1 MTIALYPGAFKPPHK
16 GHFDVVKKL
25 LEIADKV
32 IILISSKPRDGF
44 TAEESV
50 KVWDLYKH
58 MLNGDVEVKIVEGSP
73 VKEVYDTVEENPDTD
88 YIAAF
93 GKGEFSRY
101 KSIEKYH
108 NVKIFD
114 AGTID
119 GIHATDLRQIIAD
132 KNVNRLDMYLPQG
145 ISYIDFLDIFKKKQ
159 MQEVFSKEW
168 WLENLQLNESPPIN
182 FERDE
187 YEDYVN
193 QNRDKIEKAA
203 AVFNFPID
211 DMVFAFTAGDEVV
224 LTDDEWSKLQN
235 TKSYKIKSLE
245 DAISHSLKLGI
256 NPKQYID
263 FIKAKKELPLPLVL
277 NYGQDK
283 YYLVGGEV
291 ILSLYRA
298 LGIIPT
304 VLQGTIN
311 IQTKTLPEPM
321 NEDVDDKDKTYSL
334 ISEFIKFAAK
344 ELSLKQLPS
353 GITVSYDT
361 DKAKNNKSMGHF
373 NPENSKVWLYVKDR
387 TPADYLRTLAHELV
401 HRKQAEDNRLDA
413 DSGKT
418 GSDIEDEAN
427 AEAGVLLRKFGELNN
442 TIYEK

>member
-1 MTIALYPGAFKPPHK
+1 
-16 GHFDVVKKL
+16 
-25 LEIADKV
+25 
-32 IILISSKPRDGF
+32 
-44 TAEESV
+44 
-50 KVWDLYKH
+50 
-58 MLNGDVEVKIVEGSP
+58 
-73 VKEVYDTVEENPDTD
+73 
-88 YIAAF
+88 
-93 GKGEFSRY
+93 
-101 KSIEKYH
+101 
-108 NVKIFD
+108 
-114 AGTID
+114 
-119 GIHATDLRQIIAD
+119 
-132 KNVNRLDMYLPQG
+132 MYLPQG

>member
-16 GHFDVVKKL
+16 GHFDVVQKL
-25 LEIADKV
+25 LETADKV
-32 IILISSKPRDGF
+32 VILISSKPRDGF

-50 KVWDLYKH
+50 KVWDLYKNA
-58 MLNGDVEVKIVEGSP
+58 LEGNVEIKVVEGSP

-93 GKGEFSRY
+93 GKGEIDRY
-101 KSIEKYH
+101 KNITKYP
-108 NVKIFD
+108 NVRVFD

-145 ISYIDFLDIFKKKQ
+145 ISHIDFLDIFKKKQ

-334 ISEFIKFAAK
+334 ISEFIKFSAK